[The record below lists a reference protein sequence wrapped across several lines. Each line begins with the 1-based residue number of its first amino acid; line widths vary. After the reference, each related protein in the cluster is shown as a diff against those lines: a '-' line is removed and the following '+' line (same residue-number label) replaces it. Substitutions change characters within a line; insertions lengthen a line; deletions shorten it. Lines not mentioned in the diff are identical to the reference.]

1 MNVPATSNSWPH
13 MRALLRDIRSPERGL
28 AGQGV
33 RFALA
38 GAVVACVNL
47 TVTLT
52 LHDILAVRFQAAL
65 EAGFAVSIAVHFTLQ
80 RLFVWRHHEK
90 FALAVHQQVIRY
102 LGLCG
107 SQYGLTALSTAQL
120 PDRLGL
126 PVDAVYL
133 MTLLTL
139 TGFNFVVFR
148 GRVFHPLLAGEG
160 EARE

>member
-1 MNVPATSNSWPH
+1 V
-13 MRALLRDIRSPERGL
+13 RELLRDIRSPQRGL
-28 AGQGV
+28 AGQGL
-33 RFALA
+33 RFVFA
-38 GAVVACVNL
+38 GAFVACVNL

-52 LHDILAVRFQAAL
+52 LHHIFAVRFQVAL
-65 EAGFAVSIAVHFTLQ
+65 ATSFIVSIAVHFTLQ

-90 FALAVHQQVIRY
+90 FALAVHQQMVRY

-107 SQYGLTALSTAQL
+107 SQYGLTALSSAQL

-139 TGFNFVVFR
+139 TGVNFVVFR
-148 GRVFHPLLAGEG
+148 GRVFHPLLAAQS
-160 EARE
+160 EAHE